1 MQCKYDLSCD
11 IADNIAWCNLA
22 NYILMCSIYPSLC
35 LSVYVSDDQLYLL
48 FPLIYSCL
56 ISLCAHFHLSV
67 CLSDSVCVCVHLLGA
82 CTCICPL
89 GTIPIQSTLPNC
101 LVFCVFH
108 CVCVCVC
115 VCVCPFVC
123 LFVCLLHYS
132 SSSLLLLSLC
142 LPTGVCPCVSLLSL
156 APVFVCLFVF
166 LSVSAWWLIVRLAD
180 CPFVC
185 LPNCLL
191 IYFAPYTSTNL
202 HSFIIHSF
210 VRSFIHPFIHPF
222 VCSFIH

>member
-35 LSVYVSDDQLYLL
+35 LSVYVPDDQLYLL

-89 GTIPIQSTLPNC
+89 GTIPIQSTLPNG

-108 CVCVCVC
+108 CVCVC
-115 VCVCPFVC
+115 P
-123 LFVCLLHYS
+123 FVCLLHYYLVLYCCS
-132 SSSLLLLSLC
+132 VSVY
-142 LPTGVCPCVSLLSL
+142 PQVYVHVSLFFPLL
-156 APVFVCLFVF
+156 QCLFVCLSFCLSRPDGW
-166 LSVSAWWLIVRLAD
+166 LSVWLTVHLSASLIV
-180 CPFVC
+180 C
-185 LPNCLL
+185 
-191 IYFAPYTSTNL
+191 
-202 HSFIIHSF
+202 
-210 VRSFIHPFIHPF
+210 
-222 VCSFIH
+222 